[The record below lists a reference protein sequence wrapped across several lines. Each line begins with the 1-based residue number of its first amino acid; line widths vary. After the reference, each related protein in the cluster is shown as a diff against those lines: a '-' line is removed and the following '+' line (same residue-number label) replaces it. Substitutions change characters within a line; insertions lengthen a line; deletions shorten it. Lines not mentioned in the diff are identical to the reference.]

1 MHDHPVY
8 AKFYTILLIKIA
20 QRKREWVC
28 TVQTNGTF
36 VIYSN
41 HFICSYKMYVI
52 QICSHV
58 FIFERENKLNVSG
71 IITFGSIAEN

>member
-8 AKFYTILLIKIA
+8 AKLYTILLIKIA

-28 TVQTNGTF
+28 LQQSVQTNGTF

-41 HFICSYKMYVI
+41 HFICSY
-52 QICSHV
+52 
-58 FIFERENKLNVSG
+58 
-71 IITFGSIAEN
+71 